1 MYFFMQQACTS
12 TPFISICISYCTL
25 SSVSSSSKNKN
36 IFMNKISWNW
46 KFVLVI
52 NFRVFYA
59 WHAPF
64 IYSKFSRKS
73 LKSYTILFWITQNSF
88 ISRRRNTQKK
98 SLISYPYWMGHKNES
113 NHQWPNSKFYTRL
126 HITHSRSKMS
136 FRLIWFHSRTP
147 FLSG

>member
-73 LKSYTILFWITQNSF
+73 LKSYTFLFWITQNSF
-88 ISRRRNTQKK
+88 ISRRRNTQKNHWYHIHIEWDIK
-98 SLISYPYWMGHKNES
+98 MRVITNDLILNFIHDCI
-113 NHQWPNSKFYTRL
+113 L
-126 HITHSRSKMS
+126 HTLVPKCH
-136 FRLIWFHSRTP
+136 FV
-147 FLSG
+147 